1 MSSNPLEI
9 FISYSH
15 KDENYLDDFQ
25 THLSTLKRKELIEV
39 WTDKGITPGQEWDSQ
54 IKGNLETADIIIFL
68 VSPDFI
74 ASDYIHD
81 IEIEKAIEKYK
92 RGENVIIPIVIRTC
106 DFGSLEIAKFQALPK
121 GAKPV
126 STWADKDEV
135 WSDVVNQ
142 LKLVVQNVAK
152 KKADAS
158 INSQTQSNSTNSN
171 NTANNSSN
179 SSDGSSQTPQND
191 DDLLVTIS
199 KLRRVIA
206 KDEIEPVIEKM
217 LDITESLDSNL
228 YSNVILLSSR
238 YNGNKRKVNL
248 GILSSDAASIQ
259 EARIKTSLISLINDM
274 EKDFT

>member
-1 MSSNPLEI
+1 MWQ
-9 FISYSH
+9 
-15 KDENYLDDFQ
+15 K
-25 THLSTLKRKELIEV
+25 KR
-39 WTDKGITPGQEWDSQ
+39 
-54 IKGNLETADIIIFL
+54 
-68 VSPDFI
+68 
-74 ASDYIHD
+74 
-81 IEIEKAIEKYK
+81 
-92 RGENVIIPIVIRTC
+92 
-106 DFGSLEIAKFQALPK
+106 
-121 GAKPV
+121 
-126 STWADKDEV
+126 
-135 WSDVVNQ
+135 
-142 LKLVVQNVAK
+142 
-152 KKADAS
+152 DAS